1 MQYTQLCFFLI
12 LFGCLANTLWAA
24 APKFHTIP
32 APNHSYAG
40 DWHFF
45 VGGGLAGFDC
55 DGDNFPELY
64 AAGGKNPAQLL
75 RNQSSPKGKISF
87 HQATPAILNI
97 TDVIGAYP
105 LDIDSDGNMDLVL
118 LHRQKNRLMRGVG
131 DCNFEDFSTLGFQ
144 SQPKWTTAFSATW
157 EKQNLLP
164 TLAFGNYIDI
174 LNPDGPFEACD
185 HTMLYRPS
193 RLTYVAP
200 LPLSPGYCA
209 LSLLFSDWNRNGV
222 ADLRISND
230 RHYYVRDGSE
240 QLWSMAAKP
249 RLYSARDGWRNFQI
263 WGMGI
268 ASRDITG
275 NGYPEIYLTSMADQ
289 KLHILQSLTHPIYDD
304 APYEMGITAHR
315 PYMGGDGRPSTGWH
329 VAFGDFQND
338 GLDDIFV
345 SKGNVE
351 HMPGSAMRDPNN
363 LLVATEQGRFIEM
376 GDQAGIASL
385 HRGRGAAIM
394 DFNRDGRLDIA
405 VVNRRA
411 PLEIYQN
418 ISPKTGNWIGIELY
432 QNGANLQAIG
442 AWIEV
447 RTATRTYSRE
457 VTVGGGHAG
466 GIIGPAHF
474 GLGQVKTAQVR
485 VIWPDGAKSQWL
497 TIALNRYHRL
507 IRQANGGDLA
517 LDSMAH

>member
-1 MQYTQLCFFLI
+1 
-12 LFGCLANTLWAA
+12 
-24 APKFHTIP
+24 
-32 APNHSYAG
+32 
-40 DWHFF
+40 
-45 VGGGLAGFDC
+45 
-55 DGDNFPELY
+55 
-64 AAGGKNPAQLL
+64 
-75 RNQSSPKGKISF
+75 
-87 HQATPAILNI
+87 
-97 TDVIGAYP
+97 
-105 LDIDSDGNMDLVL
+105 
-118 LHRQKNRLMRGVG
+118 
-131 DCNFEDFSTLGFQ
+131 
-144 SQPKWTTAFSATW
+144 
-157 EKQNLLP
+157 
-164 TLAFGNYIDI
+164 
-174 LNPDGPFEACD
+174 
-185 HTMLYRPS
+185 
-193 RLTYVAP
+193 
-200 LPLSPGYCA
+200 
-209 LSLLFSDWNRNGV
+209 
-222 ADLRISND
+222 
-230 RHYYVRDGSE
+230 
-240 QLWSMAAKP
+240 
-249 RLYSARDGWRNFQI
+249 
-263 WGMGI
+263 MGI

-289 KLHILQSLTHPIYDD
+289 KLHILRSLTHPIYDD

-338 GLDDIFV
+338 GLDDISFPKV
-345 SKGNVE
+345 MLNICRAV
-351 HMPGSAMRDPNN
+351 PCVTNN

-466 GIIGPAHF
+466 VLS
-474 GLGQVKTAQVR
+474 GLPISAWGK
-485 VIWPDGAKSQWL
+485 
-497 TIALNRYHRL
+497 
-507 IRQANGGDLA
+507 
-517 LDSMAH
+517 